1 MDWFI
6 TLFFYATMA
15 IAVGS
20 IVAGSWDLLRK

>member
-1 MDWFI
+1 MDWF

-20 IVAGSWDLLRK
+20 MVAGSWDLLRK